1 MKSESYNNINAVLT
15 KFLKGELPG
24 EVKQQL
30 FDLIS
35 SPCNEESF
43 KEILFSLL
51 NGSAEDN
58 QVTDAVDFDNVYA
71 NILSEIRHQE
81 IINNEIHILKS
92 KGRIRKILLTG
103 LSMAA
108 VFTIAFF
115 LGSFFTKSKNISTA
129 GPVIIVS
136 STEIKAPYGSK
147 SEIKLPDG
155 TQVILNAGSTLKYKS
170 DFNLTNRDLAL
181 AGEGYFKVAKN
192 IDLPLNVN
200 VGNIS
205 IKAVGT
211 EFNVKA
217 YDDEEVIETTLVNG
231 KVEIT
236 QLGQNEGKNQFIDL
250 IPNQKAIYIR
260 EEESFTLEKIKD
272 NDPSLVGEPVKT
284 IYDNILISPK
294 VDVNQVAAWTRG
306 KLVIRGENLGNLCI
320 DLQRKYDITFTFV
333 DEEIKKFRFTGIL
346 LDETLEQVLNVI
358 KLTAPIKYQVKGKT
372 VFLSSDEEHLNEFSK
387 YLK

>member
-1 MKSESYNNINAVLT
+1 MKSESYNNINALLT
-15 KFLKGELPG
+15 KFLKEELPG
-24 EVKQQL
+24 EGKQQL

-51 NGSAEDN
+51 NVSAEDN

-71 NILSEIRHQE
+71 NILAEIRHQE

-92 KGRIRKILLTG
+92 KGRTRKILLTG

-129 GPVIIVS
+129 EPVIIVS

-217 YDDEEVIETTLVNG
+217 YDDEGVIETTLVNG

-272 NDPSLVGEPVKT
+272 NDPSLVGEPAKT

-320 DLQRKYDITFTFV
+320 DLQRKYDVTFTFV

-372 VFLSSDEEHLNEFSK
+372 VFLSSDKEHLNEFSK